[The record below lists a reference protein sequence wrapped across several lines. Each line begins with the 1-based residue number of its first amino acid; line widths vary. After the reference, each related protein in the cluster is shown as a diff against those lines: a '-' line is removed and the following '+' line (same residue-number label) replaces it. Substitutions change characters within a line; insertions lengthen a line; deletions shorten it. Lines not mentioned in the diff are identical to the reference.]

1 MGDHELLHAQLL
13 DRRRRLET
21 AIGVEGEPQ
30 SLVRLLREVD
40 AALDRLGTGTYG
52 ACEFCTG
59 FVDPPDLLA
68 NPLMRYCLCEL
79 SHEQLDALSNDLEL
93 AWRIQ
98 AALLPAP
105 GTIAPGWDIHYR
117 YEPLGPVSG
126 DYCDLQKRSESDGE
140 TFFVVGDVSGK
151 GVAASLVMAHLNALF
166 RSLVDA
172 LPLPDLVGRANRL
185 LLERTLSSHYA
196 TLVCGWTR
204 PSGEVEF
211 CNAGHCP
218 PLVARAGGVE
228 TLESTGTPVGMLEEQ
243 SYRVSRIRLEPGET
257 LLLYT
262 DGLTEACD
270 ESGQP
275 YGAERLAQV
284 LHERRALRPS
294 SLARACLADL
304 HAFLD
309 GAPRTDDLTL
319 MVLRR
324 EDTPRTGVRDV

>member
-1 MGDHELLHAQLL
+1 MGNHELLHAQLL

-21 AIGVEGEPQ
+21 AIGAEGEPQ

-40 AALDRLGTGTYG
+40 AALDRLSTGTYG
-52 ACEFCTG
+52 ACEVCTG
-59 FVDPPDLLA
+59 VVDPPDLLA

-79 SHEQLDALSNDLEL
+79 SRDQLDALSNDLEL

-105 GTIAPGWDIHYR
+105 GTVVPGWDIHYR
-117 YEPLGPVSG
+117 YEPVGPVSG
-126 DYCDLQKRSESDGE
+126 DYCDLQKRSEPEGE

-151 GVAASLVMAHLNALF
+151 GIAASLVMAQLNALF
-166 RSLVDA
+166 RSLVDSP
-172 LPLPDLVGRANRL
+172 LPLPDLVERANRL

-204 PSGEVEF
+204 PSGELEL
-211 CNAGHCP
+211 CNAGHCS
-218 PLVARAGGVE
+218 PLVARAHEVE
-228 TLESTGTPVGMLEEQ
+228 SLESTGTPVGMLEEQ
-243 SYRVSRIRLEPGET
+243 CYRVTRIRLEPGET

-270 ESGQP
+270 ASGQP

-284 LHERRALRPS
+284 LHERRSLRPS

-319 MVLRR
+319 MILRR
-324 EDTPRTGVRDV
+324 EESPRRPS

>member
-1 MGDHELLHAQLL
+1 MGNHELLHAQLL

-21 AIGVEGEPQ
+21 AIGAEGEPQ

-40 AALDRLGTGTYG
+40 AALDRLSTGTYG
-52 ACEFCTG
+52 ACEVCTG
-59 FVDPPDLLA
+59 VVDPPDLLA
-68 NPLMRYCLCEL
+68 NPLMRYCLCDL
-79 SHEQLDALSNDLEL
+79 SREQLDALSNDLEL

-105 GTIAPGWDIHYR
+105 GTVVPGWDIHYR
-117 YEPLGPVSG
+117 YEPVGPVSG
-126 DYCDLQKRSESDGE
+126 DYCDLQRRSEPEGE

-151 GVAASLVMAHLNALF
+151 GIAASLVMAHLNALF
-166 RSLVDA
+166 RSLVDSP
-172 LPLPDLVGRANRL
+172 LPLPDLVERANRL

-204 PSGEVEF
+204 PSGELEL
-211 CNAGHCP
+211 CNAGHCS
-218 PLVARAGGVE
+218 PLVARAHEVE
-228 TLESTGTPVGMLEEQ
+228 SLESTGTPVGMLEEQ
-243 SYRVSRIRLEPGET
+243 SYRVARVRLEPGET

-270 ESGQP
+270 ASGQP

-284 LHERRALRPS
+284 LHERRSLHPS

-319 MVLRR
+319 MILRR
-324 EDTPRTGVRDV
+324 EESSRRPS

>member
-40 AALDRLGTGTYG
+40 AALDRLSTGTYG

-59 FVDPPDLLA
+59 FVDSPDLLA

-126 DYCDLQKRSESDGE
+126 DYCDLQKRTESDGE

-166 RSLVDA
+166 RSLVDS

-196 TLVCGWTR
+196 TLVCGWTG

-284 LHERRALRPS
+284 LYERRALRPS

-309 GAPRTDDLTL
+309 GVPRTDDLTL

-324 EDTPRTGVRDV
+324 EDSARRPA